1 MIHRTWMNSTP
12 HPETHESMNAGDVY
26 RPQYTAEEQA
36 AGP

>member
-1 MIHRTWMNSTP
+1 MDEQHP